1 MNESVKDRIYGAIL
15 GSACANSLGGSCIGL
30 NRKEICTAVGARGLK
45 DFSPGLLRSFLPDHV
60 PGTILADTYLAL
72 TVAESLIANKGN
84 LNQADLKSRFTHLL
98 EEPGFLKSAPGALCL
113 SAMRRMAD
121 NEAPLDDHSPE
132 AVHDSAAVRALPIG
146 CLPDKFNL
154 KDIATGQAKLTHA
167 DGRVQAAAAVLANSV
182 HGFINGKK
190 LENENDVRNYVR
202 ENFQL
207 ASQIDERFAE
217 AWDDVAPDLD
227 YGRPA
232 HELPYSVINV
242 EADVSEGIPT
252 AVGIFLIFRH
262 NLEEAISQAACS
274 GGDTDTAAAVVGA
287 LSGAYHGASAIPERW
302 LSKISERKRLEEIA
316 EGLCKLW

>member
-1 MNESVKDRIYGAIL
+1 MNEAVKDRIYGAIL

-60 PGTILADTYLAL
+60 PGTILADTYLAMAL
-72 TVAESLIANKGN
+72 AESLIANKGN
-84 LNQADLKSRFTHLL
+84 FSQADLKARFAHLL
-98 EEPGFLKSAPGALCL
+98 EDPAFLKSAPGALCL
-113 SAMRRMAD
+113 SALRRMAD
-121 NEAPLDDHSPE
+121 NEEPLDDHSAE
-132 AVHDSAAVRALPIG
+132 AVHDSAAVRAYPIG
-146 CLPDKFNL
+146 CLPNKFNL
-154 KDIATGQAKLTHA
+154 KEIAVGQTKLTHA

-182 HGFINGKK
+182 HGFINGKR
-190 LENENDVRNYVR
+190 LDNEAEVRNYVR
-202 ENFQL
+202 ENYQL

-227 YGRPA
+227 YARPA

-242 EADVSEGIPT
+242 EADVSEGVPT
-252 AVGIFLIFRH
+252 SVGIFLIFRH
-262 NLEEAISQAACS
+262 SLEEAISQAASS

-302 LSKISERKRLEEIA
+302 LAKIAERKRLEDIA